1 MEGFFIALAIIIA
14 YLLGSIPFAYLIGRL
29 RKGTDIRETGTRN
42 MGAMNVFYTVGFWWG
57 LLVLILDVGKGA
69 AAVGIAMAL
78 RGEGVDDVILFP
90 VGVTAVLGHAFP
102 VFLRFRGG
110 KGGATCIGVLCVL
123 MPWGLPIAFGIFC
136 ILLLITR
143 FPTLSYSVSL
153 LAFPFVGG
161 LIYDRWQFA
170 VYSVGLLLIPFI
182 RYIPRIKEMWDK
194 AGNWRRFFRRKS
206 LEDRF

>member
-1 MEGFFIALAIIIA
+1 MDGFFIALAIIIA
-14 YLLGSIPFAYLIGRL
+14 YLLGSIPFAYLVGRL

-69 AAVGIAMAL
+69 AAVGIAIAL
-78 RGEGVDDVILFP
+78 GLGEITQFV
-90 VGVTAVLGHAFP
+90 VGATAVLGHAFP

-123 MPWGLPIAFGIFC
+123 MPWGLPIAFGVFC

-143 FPTLSYSVSL
+143 FPTLSYSISL
-153 LAFPFVGG
+153 ISFPFVGW
-161 LIYDRWQFA
+161 LIHERWQLV
-170 VYSVGLLLIPFI
+170 VYSVGLLLIPLI
-182 RYIPRIKEMWDK
+182 RYIPRIKEMRDK
-194 AGNWRRFFRRKS
+194 AGNWGRFFRRKS

>member
-1 MEGFFIALAIIIA
+1 MDGVLISLAIIIA
-14 YLLGSIPFAYLIGRL
+14 YLLGSIPTAYIVGRL
-29 RKGTDIRETGTRN
+29 RRGSDIREMGTRN

-57 LLVLILDVGKGA
+57 LIVLLADVGKGA
-69 AAVGIAMAL
+69 AAVGIAIAF
-78 RGEGVDDVILFP
+78 DVSELVVFI

-143 FPTLSYSVSL
+143 FPTLSYS
-153 LAFPFVGG
+153 LALIAFLFVGW
-161 LIYDRWQFA
+161 LIYDRWELV
-170 VYSVGLLLIPFI
+170 VYSACLLLIPLV
-182 RYIPRIKEMWDK
+182 RYIPRIREMREK
-194 AGNWRRFFRRKS
+194 AGNWGRFFRRKS
-206 LEDRF
+206 LEDRL

>member
-1 MEGFFIALAIIIA
+1 MDGILIALSIIIA
-14 YLLGSIPFAYLIGRL
+14 YLLGSIPSAYIMGRI

-42 MGAMNVFYTVGFWWG
+42 MGAMNVFYSIGFWWG
-57 LLVLILDVGKGA
+57 LLVLITDVGKGA
-69 AAVGIAMAL
+69 AAVGIAIAF
-78 RGEGVDDVILFP
+78 DVPEIVTFF
-90 VGVTAVLGHAFP
+90 VGATVVLGHAFP

-143 FPTLSYSVSL
+143 FPTLSYSIAL
-153 LAFPFVGG
+153 IAFPFVGW
-161 LIYDRWQFA
+161 LIYDRWELV
-170 VYSVGLLLIPFI
+170 VYSLGLLLIPLV
-182 RYIPRIKEMWDK
+182 RYIPRIKEMRDK
-194 AGNWRRFFRRKS
+194 AGNWGRVVRRKS